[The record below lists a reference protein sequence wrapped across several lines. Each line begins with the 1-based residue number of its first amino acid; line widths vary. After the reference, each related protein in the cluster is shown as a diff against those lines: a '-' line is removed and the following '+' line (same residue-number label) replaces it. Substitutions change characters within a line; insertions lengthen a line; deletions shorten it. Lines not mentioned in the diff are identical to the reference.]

1 MSETAKRGYR
11 KKGGTHG
18 SLSKAGRIR
27 GDNPIRWNNYTRLTK
42 DNKPHHH
49 KKKHKSPITNNRG
62 RYKRQILLKRKGNK
76 NEQE

>member
-1 MSETAKRGYR
+1 MSEKKSSGYR

-27 GDNPIRWNNYTRLTK
+27 DQSPIRWNNYDRVTK

-62 RYKRQILLKRKGNK
+62 RYKRQILLKKRGNK
-76 NEQE
+76 NE